1 MPDCDCNTEGSIAAQ
16 CNSETGQCQC
26 KPNVIGLKCDQCAE
40 GYGISQMAAGRMDG
54 VDFPNCLKQIN
65 IKFHVIDAYQNKGLQ
80 SVTITRASP
89 YESAVTDSSG
99 FAYFGIPFYAGE
111 SVTIEVS
118 FDGYDH
124 YSQEFVVTEDL
135 EFMMIGLNP
144 TVSK

>member
-1 MPDCDCNTEGSIAAQ
+1 MMT
-16 CNSETGQCQC
+16 T
-26 KPNVIGLKCDQCAE
+26 V
-40 GYGISQMAAGRMDG
+40 RMDG
-54 VDFPNCLKQIN
+54 AEFPNCLKQIN

-89 YESAVTDSSG
+89 SESAVTDSSG
-99 FAYFGIPFYAGE
+99 FAYFVSPFYPGE
-111 SVTIEVS
+111 TVTIEVT